1 MSYFWYTQ
9 NNIISFF
16 RPTRWGIVTLFVFSC
31 VAVISFYAL
40 SQWIWD
46 CQLSCSISSFWYQ
59 VGSFIS
65 VIFLLFIW
73 PLAYINGLLGYL
85 LFVLWGYC
93 IICLVI
99 TVLAGKRRKYLLV
112 SGVGMVSSL
121 FVVFTMFNLYSFA
134 SIVERL
140 RVEVYESDI
149 SGSSPRVISSSY
161 LFSAEELSNKKIM
174 GVGRLS
180 YYALEPIVLSVPS
193 SIDHVS
199 IFFFLSN
206 TVPERARAIDAVFW
220 ELETMDGVPLA
231 NGFDGLP
238 YGVRDFANEE
248 LRLRVK
254 WLWPFSLERRVIVHF
269 TNTNE

>member
-1 MSYFWYTQ
+1 MSYFKYIS

-16 RPTRWGIVTLFVFSC
+16 RPTRWKTGVFLVSSC
-31 VAVISFYAL
+31 VAVTVFYVL
-40 SQWIWD
+40 SRWVWD
-46 CQLSCSISSFWYQ
+46 CQLSCSVFSFWYQ

-73 PLAYINGLLGYL
+73 PLASINGFLGYL
-85 LFVLWGYC
+85 LFVLWEYC
-93 IICLVI
+93 IICLVS
-99 TVLAGKRRKYLLV
+99 TVLAGKYRKYLPV
-112 SGVGMVSSL
+112 IGVGMLSSL

-149 SGSSPRVISSSY
+149 SDSSPRVISSSY
-161 LFSAEELSNKKIM
+161 LFSAEELSNRKIM

-199 IFFFLSN
+199 LFFFLSN
-206 TVPERARAIDAVFW
+206 TVPERARAMDAVFW